1 MLAKRAANKTHA
13 PSAGCACSIHH
24 DDLPHTRA
32 STQSY
37 LLESWP
43 PPDHLTVQACKRTE
57 HKAHQGLFAVQ
68 TPAANCS
75 KQLPHLPMHQAHE
88 GNKIRLLALDLSP
101 ITTCYAITSQRL
113 TPHKLAR
120 EVHPAS
126 ASERY
131 ANGATQLSTG
141 FNTWIGAGCASF
153 HTLANWSWYLQTASR
168 LHQLRARNQRACQ
181 GCSNTPQP
189 PTCRE
194 TALPLRM
201 PRTSTQ
207 QTL

>member
-1 MLAKRAANKTHA
+1 MRILVSTR
-13 PSAGCACSIHH
+13 SS
-24 DDLPHTRA
+24 DRA
-32 STQSY
+32 SAQN
-37 LLESWP
+37 
-43 PPDHLTVQACKRTE
+43 TE

-68 TPAANCS
+68 TSAANCS

-131 ANGATQLSTG
+131 ANGATQSSTG
-141 FNTWIGAGCASF
+141 FNTWIDAGCASF
-153 HTLANWSWYLQTASR
+153 HTLANWSWYLRTASQAASTSCPQSTR
-168 LHQLRARNQRACQ
+168 LPGLQQHAPT
-181 GCSNTPQP
+181 SN
-189 PTCRE
+189 
-194 TALPLRM
+194 LPGNGAS
-201 PRTSTQ
+201 PAHATHTHSTNAVSNKV
-207 QTL
+207 LLH